1 MLPPGRTYPGQKHQ
15 NTSREVHFSQ
25 LLAQLILVILSRFPR
40 FCKSYVLITFSFPR
54 DVLPSYL
61 HQAATGHETPPV
73 SLQFHLHFCQTPPHT
88 TPSNFWPH
96 AARNHFF
103 ENWYHNTFWGAQ
115 TTKISSLGKLK
126 KSSHYASRGVHSPST
141 ATTTVLCR
149 TGLRK
154 LPRSLWPSDHN
165 INGHDCSQVSSRT
178 CPAS

>member
-61 HQAATGHETPPV
+61 HQAATDMKL
-73 SLQFHLHFCQTPPHT
+73 LQFLCNFISTFVRHLRTPLPQTFDLTLPGT
-88 TPSNFWPH
+88 TFS
-96 AARNHFF
+96 RIDI
-103 ENWYHNTFWGAQ
+103 TIFWGAQ